1 VLSGAAWDLG
11 GTARFAFLP
20 MAINTLPL
28 LILPVLMHFRPP
40 QQTASS

>member
-1 VLSGAAWDLG
+1 
-11 GTARFAFLP
+11 

-28 LILPVLMHFRPP
+28 LILPVLMHFRRP

>member
-11 GTARFAFLP
+11 GAARFAFVP

-28 LILPVLMHFRPP
+28 LILPALMHFRPP